1 MSRRIGVLLAAGRS
15 RRMGRTKQLLSWHTA
30 GGEKPLVAAA
40 YDAIRPICDEMVV
53 VLGYDADSVAAA
65 LGDRSLHRSQSDPD
79 VPMFHSIRAG
89 LKTAQELDPTA
100 TVVLQPADHP
110 EVAKTTL
117 IELTESSRQHAEQA
131 VIPEFN
137 GRGGHPI
144 LIPPAVVAR
153 LVVSNSP
160 AGLGDFWISYPEYC
174 VRISVAD
181 PSVIRDI
188 DTPED
193 LV

>member
-1 MSRRIGVLLAAGRS
+1 
-15 RRMGRTKQLLSWHTA
+15 MGRTKQLLSWQTA
-30 GGEKPLVAAA
+30 DGEKPLVAAA
-40 YDAIRPICDEMVV
+40 YDAVRPICDEMVV
-53 VLGYDADSVAAA
+53 VLGHDADAVAAA
-65 LGDRSLHRSQSDPD
+65 LGDRSFHRSQSDPD
-79 VPMFHSIRAG
+79 VTMFHSIRAG

-117 IELTESSRQHAEQA
+117 TELTESSRQHAEQA

-144 LIPPAVVAR
+144 LIPPAVIAR
-153 LVVSNSP
+153 LVVANSP

-174 VRISVAD
+174 VRIAVAD